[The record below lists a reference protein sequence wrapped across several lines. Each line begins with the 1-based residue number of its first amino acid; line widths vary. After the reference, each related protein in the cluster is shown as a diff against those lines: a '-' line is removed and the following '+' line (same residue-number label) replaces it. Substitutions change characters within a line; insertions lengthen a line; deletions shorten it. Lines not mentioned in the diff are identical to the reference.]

1 MLSMLEDKRL
11 AESILTITNEMGIEA
26 PLEDVQAMI
35 REYLQESGTSEGD
48 CKLLTQSIL
57 YQYAYLEKLIRE
69 CKHEKDPKGPS

>member
-1 MLSMLEDKRL
+1 
-11 AESILTITNEMGIEA
+11 
-26 PLEDVQAMI
+26 MI